1 MEQEENTGSKNSLE
15 YIVCSPLGSYPSES
29 FTLSANGI
37 YIKDEM
43 ICLAYPAHLPFQK
56 EMLVTALLTANNFKQ
71 GFLKLYLL
79 PFTHTL
85 DSFDAANISE
95 QLVGDLKHKKSE
107 SFVANGDILPEF
119 DQYENAKG
127 ASLPLALGGVPYHR
141 INNLVCEENFSSVM
155 EAIQSKDYPELF
167 EIIELLQESSQL
179 SCHLQFQVQ
188 ASHYLLQA
196 IILLNEI
203 DWAKQHP
210 LLNEWLNKNLANHSF
225 KLAKGINPI
234 EYVKLYKTV
243 VITIR
248 NSILS

>member
-1 MEQEENTGSKNSLE
+1 MQQEKFTGSKNSLE
-15 YIVCSPLGSYPSES
+15 YIVCSPLGSYPSQS
-29 FTLSANGI
+29 IALTSSGI

-43 ICLAYPAHLPFQK
+43 ICLAYPSHLPFQK
-56 EMLVTALLTANNFKQ
+56 EMLITALLTANNFKQ
-71 GFLKLYLL
+71 GFLKLYFL
-79 PFTHTL
+79 PFTHKL
-85 DSFDAANISE
+85 DSFDEANISE
-95 QLVGDLKHKKSE
+95 QLVGDLKHKKAE

-141 INNLVCEENFSSVM
+141 INNLVCEEIFLSVM
-155 EAIQSKDYPELF
+155 EAIQSRNFPELF

-196 IILLNEI
+196 IILLNET

-210 LLNEWLNKNLANHSF
+210 LINEWLAKAHVNHSF
-225 KLAKGINPI
+225 KLAKSISPI
-234 EYVKLYKTV
+234 EYVKLYKAV
-243 VITIR
+243 VTSIK
-248 NSILS
+248 NSILI